1 MNILELQSCMPKES
15 KGKLGLS
22 THAGEAVVQGLAQR
36 GELLGT
42 HIGQFARF
50 DIAPHLFD
58 RIEFR
63 SIAGQAFDVQPAALA
78 RQVGAHRAARVR
90 AQAIPDQDHT
100 APAEVPFQLAQKPN
114 EWSGR
119 IGARARLKIE
129 AAPPP
134 IPAEGQG
141 PGHGEPLPGPA
152 GVGQDGG
159 LAAWR
164 PRATDDGL
172 LRDAAFVFE
181 DDPGV
186 LASGVFLPAPSA
198 ASSHSSIAPA
208 SRSRARRAGRCR
220 DQFKPRR
227 MRHTCPG

>member
-15 KGKLGLS
+15 KGKLRRS
-22 THAGEAVVQGLAQR
+22 THAGE
-36 GELLGT
+36 
-42 HIGQFARF
+42 
-50 DIAPHLFD
+50 
-58 RIEFR
+58 
-63 SIAGQAFDVQPAALA
+63 AGQAFDVQPAALA
-78 RQVGAHRAARVR
+78 SQGGAHRAARVR

-152 GVGQDGG
+152 GMGQDGG

-172 LRDAAFVFE
+172 LRDTAFVLE
-181 DDPGV
+181 DEPGV
-186 LASGVFLPAPSA
+186 PAPGVFFRVGQRSA
-198 ASSHSSIAPA
+198 THCPMARS
-208 SRSRARRAGRCR
+208 SRSRAWRAGRCN
-220 DQFKPRR
+220 DHCNPRR
-227 MRHTCPG
+227 MYHTWPA